1 MPVRKK
7 YWGKAR
13 YFLRIWLAKTNLNI
27 LSFNQKRHKEKFME
41 KQKQKSLLKRLYSFA
56 GGHKHLTNLGM
67 ILSGISAVMTLLPII
82 FIYRGVSEIISIYPN
97 ITLTDSIKAN
107 AWLAVGSA
115 IGAMVVYLIAL
126 MLTHIAAYR
135 IAKNM
140 RKASLNH
147 IMSLP
152 LGFFSNTGSG
162 KLRRIIND
170 SAAATETYLAHQL
183 PDMVGA
189 YTTPIAVLAVLFVF
203 DWRLGLISLA
213 PVVLAAI
220 SMMSGMGKDQ
230 PERIKQY
237 QSALENMNNEAT
249 EYVRGVPVV
258 KTFNQSVFSFER
270 FYNVINRYKKYVSQ
284 YSYRMRMPMTMFQVF
299 LASTPIFLVLSSI
312 FIIGGQSDM
321 TTFFLSFFF
330 YLIFTPIASLMM
342 MKIMWVMQHSMLA
355 KDALDRVENL
365 LNEKPL
371 PKPTAP
377 KSPKNSD
384 IYMENISFTYP
395 NTDKKAIDN
404 INISI
409 KQGQTVAFVG
419 PSGGGK
425 TTLATLIPRF
435 WDVDSG
441 TVSIGGVDVRNIDNA
456 ELMKKISF
464 VFQSTNL
471 YKASILDNLREG
483 NPEAS
488 IEEVNKA
495 LKVARCEDII
505 AKLPN
510 GLDTIYGTK
519 GVYLSGGEAQRIA
532 LARAILRDAP
542 IILLDEA
549 TAFADPENE
558 HQIQLAFNEMTKG
571 KTVLMIA
578 HRLSTIKNADLI
590 YVIADG
596 RVVQQGTHSELVAKD
611 GLYSDMW
618 VEYNNA
624 FIWNEVSA

>member
-1 MPVRKK
+1 
-7 YWGKAR
+7 
-13 YFLRIWLAKTNLNI
+13 
-27 LSFNQKRHKEKFME
+27 ME
-41 KQKQKSLLKRLYSFA
+41 KQKQKPLLKGLYAFA
-56 GGHKHLTNLGM
+56 GGYKHLTNWGM

-82 FIYRGVSEIISIYPN
+82 FIYKAVSEIIMVYPN
-97 ITLTDSIKAN
+97 IALTDSIITN

-115 IGAMVVYLIAL
+115 IGAMIVYLVAL
-126 MLTHIAAYR
+126 MFTHIAAYR

-140 RKASLNH
+140 RKTALNH
-147 IMSLP
+147 IMTLP
-152 LGFFSNTGSG
+152 LGFFSNMGSG

-170 SAAATETYLAHQL
+170 SAGATETYLAHQL
-183 PDMVGA
+183 PDLVGA
-189 YTTPIAVLAVLFVF
+189 YTTPIAVIVVLFVF
-203 DWRLGLISLA
+203 DWRLGLISLI
-213 PVVLAAI
+213 PLVLAMV

-230 PERIKQY
+230 PERLKQY

-249 EYVRGVPVV
+249 EYVRGIPVV

-270 FYNVINRYKKYVSQ
+270 FHGVINTYKEYVSQ
-284 YSYRMRMPMTMFQVF
+284 YSNRMRIPMTLFQVF

-312 FIIGGQSDM
+312 FMISGQSDM
-321 TTFFLSFFF
+321 TSFFLSFFF

-355 KDALDRVENL
+355 SDALSRIDNL

-371 PKPTAP
+371 VKPTSP
-377 KSPKNSD
+377 KSPKTAD
-384 IYMENISFTYP
+384 IEMKNISFTYP
-395 NTDKKAIDN
+395 NTDKKAVDN
-404 INISI
+404 VNISI

-435 WDVDSG
+435 WDVHSG
-441 TVSIGGVDVRNIDNA
+441 TVKIGGIDVKDIDNT
-456 ELMKKISF
+456 ELMKNISF
-464 VFQSTNL
+464 VFQNTNL

-483 NPEAS
+483 KPNAT
-488 IEEVNKA
+488 IDEVNKA
-495 LKVARCEDII
+495 LKAARCEDII

-558 HQIQLAFNEMTKG
+558 HQIQLAMSELTKG

-596 RVVQQGTHSELVAKD
+596 KVREQGTHNELVANN
-611 GLYSDMW
+611 GLYSEMW
-618 VEYNNA
+618 TEYNNA
-624 FIWNEVSA
+624 FIWKEVN

>member
-1 MPVRKK
+1 
-7 YWGKAR
+7 
-13 YFLRIWLAKTNLNI
+13 
-27 LSFNQKRHKEKFME
+27 ME
-41 KQKQKSLLKRLYSFA
+41 KQKKKSLLSKLNAFA
-56 GGHKHLTNLGM
+56 GRYKHLTTLGM
-67 ILSGISAVMTLLPII
+67 VLSGVSAVMTLLPII
-82 FIYRGVSEIISIYPN
+82 FIWRGVSEIISIYPN
-97 ITLTDSIKAN
+97 ITLTDTIITN
-107 AWLAVGSA
+107 AWLAVGTA
-115 IGAMVVYLIAL
+115 VGAMIVYLIAL
-126 MLTHIAAYR
+126 MCTHIAAYR

-140 RKASLNH
+140 RKTALNH

-152 LGFFSNTGSG
+152 LGFFNSVGSG

-170 SAAATETYLAHQL
+170 SAGATETYLAHQL
-183 PDMVGA
+183 PDLVGA
-189 YTTPIAVLAVLFVF
+189 YTTPIVVIIVLFVF

-213 PVVLAAI
+213 PLVLAAI

-270 FYNVINRYKKYVSQ
+270 FHGVINSYRKYVSR

-312 FIIGGQSDM
+312 FIISGQSDM
-321 TTFFLSFFF
+321 TSFFLSFFF
-330 YLIFTPIASLMM
+330 YLIFTPIASLML

-355 KDALDRVENL
+355 NDAVERIENL
-365 LNEKPL
+365 LSEKPL
-371 PKPTAP
+371 EKPAAP
-377 KSPKNSD
+377 KAPKTAD
-384 IYMENISFTYP
+384 ITMENISFAYP
-395 NTDKKAIDN
+395 NADKKAVDN
-404 INISI
+404 VNISI

-441 TVSIGGVDVRNIDNA
+441 SVKIGDVDVRDIDNT
-456 ELMKKISF
+456 ELMKNISF
-464 VFQSTNL
+464 VFQNTNL

-483 NPEAS
+483 KPNAT
-488 IEEVNKA
+488 IAEVNRA
-495 LKVARCEDII
+495 LKAARCEDVIE
-505 AKLPN
+505 KLPK
-510 GLDTIYGTK
+510 GLDTVYGTK

-558 HQIQLAFNEMTKG
+558 HQIQLAFNELTRG

-578 HRLSTIKNADLI
+578 HRLSTIKSADLI

-596 RVVQQGTHSELVAKD
+596 KVAEQGTHNELVAKD
-611 GLYSDMW
+611 GLYCSMW
-618 VEYNNA
+618 KEYQSA
-624 FIWNEVSA
+624 FIWNGVSA

>member
-1 MPVRKK
+1 
-7 YWGKAR
+7 
-13 YFLRIWLAKTNLNI
+13 
-27 LSFNQKRHKEKFME
+27 ME
-41 KQKQKSLLKRLYSFA
+41 KKKPLLKRLYTFA
-56 GGHKHLTNLGM
+56 GGHRHLTNLGM
-67 ILSGISAVMTLLPII
+67 ILSGLSAVMMLLPII

-97 ITLTDSIKAN
+97 VTLTDTIITN
-107 AWLAVGSA
+107 AWLAVGSS
-115 IGAMVVYLIAL
+115 IGAMLVYLIAL

-140 RKASLNH
+140 RKTALKH
-147 IMSLP
+147 IMTLP
-152 LGFFSNTGSG
+152 LGFFSNMGSG

-183 PDMVGA
+183 PDLVGA
-189 YTTPIAVLAVLFVF
+189 YTTPIAVLVVLFVF

-213 PVVLAAI
+213 PLVLAAI
-220 SMMSGMGKDQ
+220 AMMSGMGKDQ
-230 PERIKQY
+230 PVRIKQY

-270 FYNVINRYKKYVSQ
+270 FHNVITEYKKYVSQ

-312 FIIGGQSDM
+312 FIITGESNM
-321 TTFFLSFFF
+321 TDFFLSFFF
-330 YLIFTPIASLMM
+330 YLIFTPIASLML

-355 KDALDRVENL
+355 SDASDRIESL
-365 LNEKPL
+365 LNKKPL
-371 PKPTAP
+371 TKPSSP
-377 KSPKNSD
+377 KSPKTAD
-384 IYMENISFTYP
+384 ILMDNISFAYP
-395 NTDKKAIDN
+395 NTDKKAVDN
-404 INISI
+404 VTINI

-435 WDVDSG
+435 WDVDGG
-441 TVSIGGVDVRNIDNA
+441 TVSIGGVDVRDIDNT
-456 ELMKKISF
+456 ELMRNISF
-464 VFQSTNL
+464 VFQNTNL

-483 NPEAS
+483 KPNATT
-488 IEEVNKA
+488 EEVNKA
-495 LKVARCEDII
+495 LKAARCEDII

-510 GLDTIYGTK
+510 GIDTIYGTR

-542 IILLDEA
+542 IVLLDEA

-558 HQIQLAFNEMTKG
+558 HQIQLAFNELTKG

-578 HRLSTIKNADLI
+578 HRLSTIKNADVI

-596 RVVQQGTHSELVAKD
+596 KVKEQGTHDELVANN
-611 GLYSDMW
+611 GLYNEMW
-618 VEYNNA
+618 TEYNNA
-624 FIWNEVSA
+624 FIWNEVSV

>member
-1 MPVRKK
+1 
-7 YWGKAR
+7 
-13 YFLRIWLAKTNLNI
+13 
-27 LSFNQKRHKEKFME
+27 ME
-41 KQKQKSLLKRLYSFA
+41 KQKKTSLLKRLYAFA
-56 GGHKHLTNLGM
+56 GGYKHLTNWGM
-67 ILSGISAVMTLLPII
+67 ILSGVSAVMTLLPII
-82 FIYRGVSEIISIYPN
+82 FIYRGVSEIIAIYPN
-97 ITLTDSIKAN
+97 ITLTDTIVTN

-126 MLTHIAAYR
+126 MFTHIAAYR
-135 IAKNM
+135 IAKNI
-140 RKASLNH
+140 RKTALNH
-147 IMSLP
+147 IMTLP
-152 LGFFSNTGSG
+152 LGFFSDMGSG

-183 PDMVGA
+183 PDLIGA
-189 YTTPIAVLAVLFVF
+189 YTTPIVVLVVLFIF

-213 PVVLAAI
+213 PIVLAAI

-270 FYNVINRYKKYVSQ
+270 FHGIISTYKKYVSE

-312 FIIGGQSDM
+312 FIISGQSDM
-321 TTFFLSFFF
+321 TSFFLSFFF

-342 MKIMWVMQHSMLA
+342 MKIMWVMQHSMVAGDAVNRIDSLLA
-355 KDALDRVENL
+355 
-365 LNEKPL
+365 EKPL
-371 PKPTAP
+371 TKPTTP
-377 KSPKNSD
+377 KSPKTAD
-384 IYMENISFTYP
+384 IEMENISFAYP
-395 NTDKKAIDN
+395 NTDTKAVDN
-404 INISI
+404 VSISI

-435 WDVDSG
+435 WDVESG
-441 TVSIGGVDVRNIDNA
+441 AVKIGGVDVREIENT
-456 ELMKKISF
+456 ELMKNISF
-464 VFQSTNL
+464 VFQNTNL

-483 NPEAS
+483 KPDAT
-488 IEEVNKA
+488 IEEVTKA
-495 LKVARCEDII
+495 LTAARCDDII

-510 GLDTIYGTK
+510 GIDTVYGTK

-558 HQIQLAFNEMTKG
+558 HQIQLAMSELTKG

-578 HRLSTIKNADLI
+578 HRLSTIKNVDLI
-590 YVIADG
+590 YVIANG
-596 RVVQQGTHSELVAKD
+596 KVAEQGTHDELVAKN
-611 GLYSDMW
+611 GLYSEMW
-618 VEYNNA
+618 AEYNNA
-624 FIWNEVSA
+624 FIWNESEVEA

>member
-1 MPVRKK
+1 
-7 YWGKAR
+7 
-13 YFLRIWLAKTNLNI
+13 
-27 LSFNQKRHKEKFME
+27 ME
-41 KQKQKSLLKRLYSFA
+41 KQKPLLKKLYAFA

-67 ILSGISAVMTLLPII
+67 ILSGISAVMSLLPII
-82 FIYRGVSEIISIYPN
+82 FIYLGVSEIITIYPN
-97 ITLTDSIKAN
+97 IALTDTIVTN

-126 MLTHIAAYR
+126 MLTHISAYR

-140 RKASLNH
+140 RKTALNH
-147 IMSLP
+147 IMTLP
-152 LGFFSNTGSG
+152 LGFFSNMGSG

-170 SAAATETYLAHQL
+170 SAGATETYLAHQL
-183 PDMVGA
+183 PDLVGA
-189 YTTPIAVLAVLFVF
+189 YTTPIAVLIVLFVF
-203 DWRLGLISLA
+203 DWRLGLISLS
-213 PVVLAAI
+213 PIILAAI

-230 PERIKQY
+230 PERLKQY
-237 QSALENMNNEAT
+237 QTALENMNNEAT

-270 FYNVINRYKKYVSQ
+270 FHGVINTYKKYVSQ
-284 YSYRMRMPMTMFQVF
+284 YSYRMRIPMTMFQVF

-312 FIIGGQSDM
+312 FMISGQSDR
-321 TTFFLSFFF
+321 TSFFLSFFF

-355 KDALDRVENL
+355 NDALNRIDNL

-371 PKPTAP
+371 AKSIAP
-377 KSPKNSD
+377 KSPKTAD
-384 IYMENISFTYP
+384 IEMENISFTYP
-395 NTDKKAIDN
+395 NTDKKAVDN
-404 INISI
+404 VNISI
-409 KQGQTVAFVG
+409 KQGQTIAFVG

-435 WDVDSG
+435 WDVDKG
-441 TVSIGGVDVRNIDNA
+441 TVKIGGVDVKNIENT
-456 ELMKKISF
+456 ELMKNISF
-464 VFQSTNL
+464 VFQNTNL

-483 NPEAS
+483 KPHATS
-488 IEEVNKA
+488 EEVNKA
-495 LKVARCEDII
+495 LKAARCEDII

-510 GLDTIYGTK
+510 GLDTVYGTK

-558 HQIQLAFNEMTKG
+558 YQIQLAFNELTKG

-596 RVVQQGTHSELVAKD
+596 KVAEQGNHDELVEKK
-611 GLYSDMW
+611 GLYSEMW
-618 VEYNNA
+618 NEYNNA
-624 FIWNEVSA
+624 FIWKEVN

>member
-1 MPVRKK
+1 
-7 YWGKAR
+7 
-13 YFLRIWLAKTNLNI
+13 
-27 LSFNQKRHKEKFME
+27 ME
-41 KQKQKSLLKRLYSFA
+41 KQKQESLLKRLYAFA
-56 GGHKHLTNLGM
+56 GGYKHLTNLGM
-67 ILSGISAVMTLLPII
+67 ILSGISAIMTLLPII
-82 FIYRGVSEIISIYPN
+82 FIYRGVSEIILIYPSV
-97 ITLTDSIKAN
+97 TLTDSIITN

-115 IGAMVVYLIAL
+115 VGAMFVYLIAL
-126 MLTHIAAYR
+126 MCTHIAAYR

-140 RKASLNH
+140 RKTALNH

-152 LGFFSNTGSG
+152 LGFFSSMGSG

-170 SAAATETYLAHQL
+170 SAGATETYLAHQL
-183 PDMVGA
+183 PDLVGA
-189 YTTPIAVLAVLFVF
+189 YTTPIAVLIVLFVF

-213 PVVLAAI
+213 PVVLATV

-230 PERIKQY
+230 PDRIKQY

-249 EYVRGVPVV
+249 EYVRGIPVV

-270 FYNVINRYKKYVSQ
+270 FHGVINTYKKYVSQ
-284 YSYRMRMPMTMFQVF
+284 YAYRMRMPMTLFQVF

-312 FIIGGQSDM
+312 FIITGESNM
-321 TTFFLSFFF
+321 TDFFLSFFF

-355 KDALDRVENL
+355 GDALDRIDSL
-365 LNEKPL
+365 LGEKPL
-371 PKPTAP
+371 TKPTTP
-377 KSPKNSD
+377 KSPKTAD
-384 IYMENISFTYP
+384 VEIENVSFTYP
-395 NTDKKAIDN
+395 NTDKKAVNDV
-404 INISI
+404 SI
-409 KQGQTVAFVG
+409 CIHQGQTVAFVG

-441 TVSIGGVDVRNIDNA
+441 TVKIGGVDVRDIDNT
-456 ELMKKISF
+456 ELMKNISF
-464 VFQSTNL
+464 VFQNTNL
-471 YKASILDNLREG
+471 YKASILENLREG
-483 NPEAS
+483 KPNAT
-488 IEEVNKA
+488 IDEVNKA

-505 AKLPN
+505 AKLPD
-510 GLDTIYGTK
+510 GIDTIYGTK

-549 TAFADPENE
+549 TAFTDPENE
-558 HQIQLAFNEMTKG
+558 HQIQLAFNELTKG
-571 KTVLMIA
+571 KTVLVIA

-596 RVVQQGTHSELVAKD
+596 KVTEQGSHTELVAKG
-611 GLYSDMW
+611 GLYEKMW
-618 VEYNNA
+618 TEYQSA
-624 FIWNEVSA
+624 FIWNEVTA

>member
-1 MPVRKK
+1 
-7 YWGKAR
+7 
-13 YFLRIWLAKTNLNI
+13 
-27 LSFNQKRHKEKFME
+27 ME
-41 KQKQKSLLKRLYSFA
+41 KKKSLLSRLYAFA
-56 GGHKHLTNLGM
+56 GGYKHLTNWGM
-67 ILSGISAVMTLLPII
+67 ILSGVSAVMTLLPII
-82 FIYRGVSEIISIYPN
+82 FIYRGVSEIISAYPN
-97 ITLTDSIKAN
+97 ITLTDSIITN
-107 AWLAVGSA
+107 AWLAVGCA
-115 IGAMVVYLIAL
+115 IGAMLVYLVAL
-126 MLTHIAAYR
+126 MFTHIAAYR

-140 RKASLNH
+140 RKTALNH
-147 IMSLP
+147 IMTLP
-152 LGFFSNTGSG
+152 LGFFTGMGSG

-170 SAAATETYLAHQL
+170 SAGATETYLAHQL
-183 PDMVGA
+183 PDLVGA
-189 YTTPIAVLAVLFVF
+189 YTTPIAVLVVLFVF

-213 PVVLAAI
+213 PLVLAMIA
-220 SMMSGMGKDQ
+220 MMSGMGKDQ

-270 FYNVINRYKKYVSQ
+270 FHGVINTYKKYVSQ
-284 YSYRMRMPMTMFQVF
+284 YSYRMRIPMTMFQVF

-312 FIIGGQSDM
+312 FMIGGQSDM
-321 TTFFLSFFF
+321 TSFFLSFFF

-355 KDALDRVENL
+355 SDALNRIDNL

-371 PKPTAP
+371 AKPS
-377 KSPKNSD
+377 SPKTPKNAD
-384 IYMENISFTYP
+384 IEMKNISFTYP
-395 NTDKKAIDN
+395 NTDKKAVDN
-404 INISI
+404 VNISI

-441 TVSIGGVDVRNIDNA
+441 TVSIGGVDVKEIKNT
-456 ELMKKISF
+456 ELMKNISF
-464 VFQSTNL
+464 VFQNTNL

-483 NPEAS
+483 KPNAT
-488 IEEVNKA
+488 IEEVNRA
-495 LKVARCEDII
+495 LKAARCEDII

-510 GLDTIYGTK
+510 GLDTVYGTK

-558 HQIQLAFNEMTKG
+558 HQIQLAFNELTKG

-596 RVVQQGTHSELVAKD
+596 EAIEQGTHHELVEQK
-611 GLYSDMW
+611 GLYSEMW
-618 VEYNNA
+618 AEYNNA
-624 FIWNEVSA
+624 FIWNESEVSA

>member
-1 MPVRKK
+1 MNTK
-7 YWGKAR
+7 
-13 YFLRIWLAKTNLNI
+13 
-27 LSFNQKRHKEKFME
+27 
-41 KQKQKSLLKRLYSFA
+41 KQKPLLKRLYSFA
-56 GGHKHLTNLGM
+56 DGHKHLTNLGM
-67 ILSGISAVMTLLPII
+67 ILSGVSAVMTLLPII
-82 FIYRGVSEIISIYPN
+82 FIWRGVSEIIALYPN
-97 ITLTDSIKAN
+97 VTLSGNIVTN

-115 IGAMVVYLIAL
+115 IGAMLIYLIAL
-126 MLTHIAAYR
+126 MCTHIAAYR

-140 RKASLNH
+140 RKAALNH
-147 IMSLP
+147 IMKLP
-152 LGFFSNTGSG
+152 LGFFGSTGSG

-170 SAAATETYLAHQL
+170 SAGATETFLAHQL
-183 PDMVGA
+183 PDLVGA
-189 YTTPIAVLAVLFVF
+189 YTTPFAVLLVLFVF

-213 PVVLAAI
+213 PLVLAAVA
-220 SMMSGMGKDQ
+220 MMSGMGKDQ

-249 EYVRGVPVV
+249 EYVRGIPVV
-258 KTFNQSVFSFER
+258 KTFNQSVFSFRR
-270 FYNVINRYKKYVSQ
+270 FHDIITQYKKYVSG

-299 LASTPIFLVLSSI
+299 LASTPVFLVLSSI
-312 FIIGGQSDM
+312 FIISGQSNMAD
-321 TTFFLSFFF
+321 FFLSFFF
-330 YLIFTPIASLMM
+330 YLIFTPIASLML
-342 MKIMWVMQHSMLA
+342 MKIMWVMQHTMLA
-355 KDALDRVENL
+355 DDALNRIESL

-371 PKPTAP
+371 VKATAP
-377 KSPKNSD
+377 KSPKSVD
-384 IYMENISFTYP
+384 IEMKNISFTYP
-395 NTDKKAIDN
+395 NTDKKAIDDVN
-404 INISI
+404 ITI

-435 WDVDSG
+435 YDVDSG
-441 TVSIGGVDVRNIDNA
+441 TVKIGGVDVRDIDNT
-456 ELMKKISF
+456 ELMANISF
-464 VFQSTNL
+464 VFQNTNL

-483 NPEAS
+483 KPNAT

-495 LKVARCEDII
+495 LQAARCEDII

-510 GLDTIYGTK
+510 GLNTVYGTR

-558 HQIQLAFNEMTKG
+558 HQIQLAFNELTKG

-590 YVIADG
+590 YVIANG
-596 RVVQQGTHSELVAKD
+596 KVTEQGTHDELVEKN
-611 GLYSDMW
+611 GLYSEMW
-618 VEYNNA
+618 AEYNNA
-624 FIWNEVSA
+624 FIWNDENLKEVTAQ